1 LKEIL
6 NSTAMYGNADQRHPL
21 WRHGKRNRQMP
32 QSIKEVILEKLNQ
45 AYTAEKIALQA
56 MPQLAQASTSPQLKQ
71 AFETHIVETEQQVV
85 RLEQAA
91 SALGVQ
97 AQGAPCEAMDGLSA
111 EGQRLISENP
121 PGPLLD
127 VLIVCAA
134 QAIEHH
140 EIAAYGTMRSL
151 ATALGMDDVADLMSE
166 TLEEEKATD
175 EKLTALA
182 ETQINP
188 AAITEAA

>member
-1 LKEIL
+1 
-6 NSTAMYGNADQRHPL
+6 
-21 WRHGKRNRQMP
+21 MP
-32 QSIKEVILEKLNQ
+32 QTIKDVMVEKLSQ
-45 AYTAEKIALQA
+45 VYTAEQIALQA

-71 AFETHIVETEQQVV
+71 AFQTHIAETEQQVT
-85 RLEQAA
+85 RLEKAA
-91 SALGVQ
+91 SSMGVQ
-97 AQGAPCEAMDGLSA
+97 AQGAPCEAMEGLAA
-111 EGQRLISENP
+111 EGKRLIAENS

-151 ATALGMDDVADLMSE
+151 ATSLGMNDVAALMSE

-182 ETQINP
+182 ETEINP
-188 AAITEAA
+188 AAIKEAA

>member
-1 LKEIL
+1 
-6 NSTAMYGNADQRHPL
+6 
-21 WRHGKRNRQMP
+21 MP
-32 QSIKEVILEKLNQ
+32 QSIEDVMSEKLNQ
-45 AYTAEKIALQA
+45 AYRAEQMALQI
-56 MPQLAQASTSPQLKQ
+56 MPQLAQAATSTQLKQ
-71 AFETHIVETEQQVV
+71 AFEIHITETEQQVA

-91 SALGVQ
+91 SAMGMQ
-97 AQGAPCEAMDGLSA
+97 AEGAPCEAMDGLAA
-111 EGQRLISENP
+111 EGQRLIAENP

-140 EIAAYGTMRSL
+140 EIAAYGSMRSL
-151 ATALGMDDVADLMSE
+151 ATALGMENVANLMGE

-175 EKLTALA
+175 ERLTLLA

-188 AAITEAA
+188 AAIKEAA

>member
-1 LKEIL
+1 
-6 NSTAMYGNADQRHPL
+6 
-21 WRHGKRNRQMP
+21 
-32 QSIKEVILEKLNQ
+32 
-45 AYTAEKIALQA
+45 
-56 MPQLAQASTSPQLKQ
+56 
-71 AFETHIVETEQQVV
+71 
-85 RLEQAA
+85 
-91 SALGVQ
+91 
-97 AQGAPCEAMDGLSA
+97 MDGLAA
-111 EGQRLISENP
+111 EGQRLIGENP

-127 VLIVCAA
+127 VLIVAAA

-188 AAITEAA
+188 AAIKEAA